1 MAGHWN
7 TRNLVTVVSLGI
19 LVGTELI
26 GVALA
31 AGWAI
36 AGLLGLDRQV
46 GWGLMAIFGVLG
58 AYGLWKFMAKAVK
71 VESLHN

>member
-36 AGLLGLDRQV
+36 AGLLGLGQHV
-46 GWGLMAIFGVLG
+46 GWALMALFGLLG
-58 AYGLWKFMAKAVK
+58 AYGLWKFMARAVK
-71 VESLHN
+71 VEALHS